1 MKKST
6 TIINFIALII
16 VLIIFSIILWK
27 PITTLATSPQAI
39 KEFISQFEI
48 LAPVALITLIA
59 LQVLLAPIPGQA
71 AGLAAGFLYGPIVG
85 TIYSMIGLILGTYI
99 AFILARKF
107 GRPFVEKTISKET
120 LKKFDHLSHKAGLI
134 TLFIIYLLPALPDDA
149 ISFIAGLTKI
159 KIRTLVIISAIGRLP
174 GFIILNIVGASLASN
189 NSQSIIIIFI
199 IFMFLSII
207 LFLNKNK
214 IEKLFLKIK
223 NKSKSKKPATFINPF
238 SLFPL

>member
-6 TIINFIALII
+6 AIINFIALITI
-16 VLIIFSIILWK
+16 LIIFSIILWE
-27 PITTLATSPQAI
+27 PITTLATNQQAI
-39 KEFISQFEI
+39 KEFISQFDI

-71 AGLAAGFLYGPIVG
+71 AGLVAGFLYGPIVG
-85 TIYSMIGLILGTYI
+85 TIYSMIGLVLGTYI
-99 AFILARKF
+99 VFILTRKF
-107 GRPFVEKTISKET
+107 GRPFVEKTIPKET
-120 LKKFDHLSHKAGLI
+120 LKKFDHLSREAGLI

-174 GFIILNIVGASLASN
+174 GFVILNIVGANLASN
-189 NSQSIIIIFI
+189 NSQSTIIIFV

-214 IEKLFLKIK
+214 IEKLFLKIT
-223 NKSKSKKPATFINPF
+223 NKSKSKKP
-238 SLFPL
+238 